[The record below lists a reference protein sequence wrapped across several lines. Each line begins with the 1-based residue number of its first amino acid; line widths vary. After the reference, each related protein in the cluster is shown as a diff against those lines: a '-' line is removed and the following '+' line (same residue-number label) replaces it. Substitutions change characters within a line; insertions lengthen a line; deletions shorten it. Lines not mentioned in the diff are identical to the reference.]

1 MGGLYK
7 ALSMR
12 FVCLLSLCM
21 ETTLCVYV
29 YMCVCVNTIIVLQS
43 LLRHLRDTGARMMD
57 LLIKIFVHFKIWNV
71 SPF

>member
-1 MGGLYK
+1 MCK

-29 YMCVCVNTIIVLQS
+29 YMCVCFNTIIVLQS

-57 LLIKIFVHFKIWNV
+57 LLINIFVHFKIWNV

>member
-1 MGGLYK
+1 MQSSEYEI
-7 ALSMR
+7 
-12 FVCLLSLCM
+12 VCLLSLCM

-29 YMCVCVNTIIVLQS
+29 YMCVCVNTISVLQS

-57 LLIKIFVHFKIWNV
+57 LLINIFVHFKIWNV